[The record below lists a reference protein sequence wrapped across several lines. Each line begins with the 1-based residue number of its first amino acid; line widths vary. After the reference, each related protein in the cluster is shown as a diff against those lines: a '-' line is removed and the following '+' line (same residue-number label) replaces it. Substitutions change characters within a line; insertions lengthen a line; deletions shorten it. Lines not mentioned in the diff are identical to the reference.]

1 MTLTPLCRSYVSER
15 ERGKKGIRRY
25 VIAQDMSVRS
35 KFMFFFVTR
44 LSLTLR
50 RLRNAQHFVSSLSAS
65 SSHRHSPKKKS
76 SFGSVN
82 ASTQLKSAVL
92 LPLTKGKEARLYSS
106 HKLSSFSSVLFW
118 FKFCSFSHTDR
129 TCAGLAHTP
138 L

>member
-50 RLRNAQHFVSSLSAS
+50 CDDGAMRSLSFLSLPPPFAEEEKFVRFGECFNSTEKRRTAATHERKGSSSL
-65 SSHRHSPKKKS
+65 
-76 SFGSVN
+76 
-82 ASTQLKSAVL
+82 L
-92 LPLTKGKEARLYSS
+92 
-106 HKLSSFSSVLFW
+106 
-118 FKFCSFSHTDR
+118 
-129 TCAGLAHTP
+129 
-138 L
+138 